1 MMDSRSRY
9 LSPPYLL
16 GLVEDE
22 RAGSTVLQLKP
33 LPAGVA
39 LQLGAQFAAMTPW
52 AEYGFPAERLAA
64 YFTTEQADAA
74 CMLISVDDE
83 PAGVAGLRGEF
94 LHGPYLQFLGV
105 LPQFQGRGIGRTVLA
120 WWERQ
125 AVAAG
130 ERNLWVAVS
139 AFNARARGF
148 YQRCGFSEIAELPGL
163 IDDEYDEILLRK
175 RLKPA

>member
-1 MMDSRSRY
+1 M
-9 LSPPYLL
+9 
-16 GLVEDE
+16 
-22 RAGSTVLQLKP
+22 
-33 LPAGVA
+33 
-39 LQLGAQFAAMTPW
+39 
-52 AEYGFPAERLAA
+52 
-64 YFTTEQADAA
+64 
-74 CMLISVDDE
+74 
-83 PAGVAGLRGEF
+83 
-94 LHGPYLQFLGV
+94 